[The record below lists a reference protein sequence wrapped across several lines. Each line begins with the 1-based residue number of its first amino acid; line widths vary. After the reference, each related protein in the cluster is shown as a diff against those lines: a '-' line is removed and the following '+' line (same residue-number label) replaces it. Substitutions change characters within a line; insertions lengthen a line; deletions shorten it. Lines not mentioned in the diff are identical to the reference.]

1 MSAWTD
7 FVTKHFK
14 EQKKKNPSYRFRDAL
29 KDAAKL
35 YKKGSSAMSSSS
47 STKKANK
54 SSKKRRTARR
64 RAH

>member
-14 EQKKKNPSYRFRDAL
+14 EQKKKNASYRFRDAL

-35 YKKGSSAMSSSS
+35 YKKGSSAMSSS
-47 STKKANK
+47 TKKASNK
-54 SSKKRRTARR
+54 SKKRRTARR